1 MDSPEPRPARECLL
15 IYDGRCRFCRM
26 AKEAI
31 EERDEGTGARF
42 VKYQDQEAEQR
53 LGPQYRPGE
62 PEVAFLVEPDG
73 TVRRGLDAFIP
84 LLPHLRGGGLILF
97 LLRLPFGRA
106 LGQLAYRLIARHR
119 YRWFG
124 AVAEQERQ

>member
-1 MDSPEPRPARECLL
+1 MDSANQQPSQECLL
-15 IYDGRCRFCRM
+15 IYDGRCRFCLM

-42 VKYQDQEAEQR
+42 VKYEDKEAEQR
-53 LGPQYRPGE
+53 LGPHYSPGD
-62 PEVAFLVEPDG
+62 PDVAFLVEADG
-73 TVRRGLDAFIP
+73 TVRRGLDAFVP
-84 LLPHLRGGGLILF
+84 LLPRIRGGRFILF

-106 LGQLAYRLIARHR
+106 IGKLAYGVIARYR

-124 AVAEQERQ
+124 TVGEQERP